1 MIVDLVIILLLF
13 LTAIGLF
20 ITSRSAAEKNHANRK
35 REDELIVKINIT
47 LDQFVDKLSIQFPQ
61 DERVGRLRLRYKK
74 SSLMQSKDHNTYT
87 INKHQIM
94 MCVRD
99 YSKDQQLHDDFNLL
113 IFVAIHEL
121 GHVMSE
127 SAHHTD
133 EFWANFKFLLRNAAE
148 MGFYN
153 PVDYAFDSK
162 NYCMMQVNDNPYF
175 YQRTPRE
182 FAEQLT
188 QFVVQ

>member
-1 MIVDLVIILLLF
+1 
-13 LTAIGLF
+13 
-20 ITSRSAAEKNHANRK
+20 
-35 REDELIVKINIT
+35 
-47 LDQFVDKLSIQFPQ
+47 
-61 DERVGRLRLRYKK
+61 
-74 SSLMQSKDHNTYT
+74 
-87 INKHQIM
+87 M

-99 YSKDQQLHDDFNLL
+99 YSKDQEVHDDFNLL

-148 MGFYN
+148 MGFYK
-153 PVDYAFDSK
+153 PVDYAFDGK
-162 NYCMMQVNDNPYF
+162 KYCMMEVNDNPYF

-188 QFVVQ
+188 NFVN

>member
-1 MIVDLVIILLLF
+1 MIVEVAIIVLVFLIALALF
-13 LTAIGLF
+13 TM
-20 ITSRSAAEKNHANRK
+20 TSVGAGEPSAQKPG
-35 REDELIVKINIT
+35 DEVIVQINVT
-47 LDQFVDKLSIQFPQ
+47 LDRFVEQLSIRFP
-61 DERVGRLRLRYKK
+61 DDDRVKRLRLRYKK
-74 SSLMQSKDHNTYT
+74 SSLLQSDDHNTYT

-99 YSKDQQLHDDFNLL
+99 YSKDQEVHDDFNLL

-148 MGFYN
+148 MGFYK
-153 PVDYAFDSK
+153 PVDYAFDGK
-162 NYCMMQVNDNPYF
+162 KYCMMEVNDNPYF

-188 QFVVQ
+188 NFVN

>member
-1 MIVDLVIILLLF
+1 MIVELLIIVLLF
-13 LTAIGLF
+13 LTTFGLLVMSSSSSSGR
-20 ITSRSAAEKNHANRK
+20 THANRK
-35 REDELIVKINIT
+35 REDEIIVKINIT
-47 LDQFVDKLSIQFPQ
+47 LDQFVEKLSIKFPD
-61 DERVGRLRLRYKK
+61 DERVERLRLRYKK
-74 SSLMQSKDHNTYT
+74 SSLMQSDDHNTYT
-87 INKHQIM
+87 INKRQIM

-148 MGFYN
+148 MSFYN
-153 PVDYAFDSK
+153 PVNYAFDSK
-162 NYCMMQVNDNPYF
+162 NYCMMEVNDNPYF
-175 YQRTPRE
+175 YHRTPRE

-188 QFVVQ
+188 QILI